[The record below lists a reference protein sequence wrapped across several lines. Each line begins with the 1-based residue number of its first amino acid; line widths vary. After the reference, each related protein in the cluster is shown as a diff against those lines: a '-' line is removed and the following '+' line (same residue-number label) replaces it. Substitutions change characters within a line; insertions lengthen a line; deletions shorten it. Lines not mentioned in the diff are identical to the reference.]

1 MDALDLEEEREKRRR
16 KKEKKK
22 NKNPDEAATGMARP
36 PVKAIPKID
45 DHSPSSSIIDLQ

>member
-1 MDALDLEEEREKRRR
+1 MEEERERWRR
-16 KKEKKK
+16 KKEKKRSK
-22 NKNPDEAATGMARP
+22 KPEEAATGMAKP